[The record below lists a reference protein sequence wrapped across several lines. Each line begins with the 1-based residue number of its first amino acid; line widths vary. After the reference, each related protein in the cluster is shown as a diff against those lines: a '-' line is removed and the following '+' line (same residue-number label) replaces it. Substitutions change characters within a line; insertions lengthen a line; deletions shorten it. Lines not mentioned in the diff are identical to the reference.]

1 MERRRWRT
9 QYETANKPPSNETDP
24 LWTTVRQ
31 TNTDDT
37 ATTRPDQQKR
47 EEVVS
52 VNRIGA
58 ESEQLIYRVCQ
69 AGEVLSL
76 SRSVVFDS

>member
-1 MERRRWRT
+1 
-9 QYETANKPPSNETDP
+9 
-24 LWTTVRQ
+24 
-31 TNTDDT
+31 
-37 ATTRPDQQKR
+37 
-47 EEVVS
+47 VVS

-76 SRSVVFDS
+76 SRSVVFDLMRMGRLRSVKEGRTRLIPLSALREYVELLEREAV

>member
-1 MERRRWRT
+1 M
-9 QYETANKPPSNETDP
+9 
-24 LWTTVRQ
+24 
-31 TNTDDT
+31 
-37 ATTRPDQQKR
+37 
-47 EEVVS
+47 VS

-76 SRSVVFDS
+76 SRSVVFDLMRMGRLRSVKEGRTRLIPLSALREYVELLEREAV